1 MNKDSGNPLNLSW
14 EQRYFMGLFFS
25 AILTGYIYQA
35 YENYQ
40 RNKRIKEKQGK

>member
-1 MNKDSGNPLNLSW
+1 MKQGNNVNEFSW
-14 EQRYFMGLFFS
+14 EQRYFMSLFFT
-25 AILTGYIYQA
+25 AIFTGYIYQA